1 MMTTEVTNALYAL
14 YAPTHDSRFMDQW
27 SKDHTTPG
35 YPANKPNQP
44 VIRVTWRE
52 ANDFCNWLSEKT
64 GKTFR
69 LPTEAEWEWACRA
82 GTDQPMWYGVLDADF
97 GTYENMAD
105 ESVHLFVVAGVN
117 PQPVRHA
124 PYRAFIPHI
133 SEVNDRNMI
142 AQDVGSYQPNP
153 WGLHDMHGS
162 VAEWTLSDY
171 KSYPYVVNDG
181 RNDANPDAM
190 KVARGGSWN
199 DRPLRS
205 RAGYRLNY
213 QPWQK
218 VHNVGFR
225 VVMEE

>member
-1 MMTTEVTNALYAL
+1 MTTEVTNALYAL
-14 YAPTHDSRFMDQW
+14 YAPTHDSRYIDQW

-44 VIRVTWRE
+44 VIRITWRE
-52 ANDFCNWLSEKT
+52 ANDFCKWLSEKT

-82 GTDQPMWYGVLDADF
+82 GTDHPMWYGAIDADF
-97 GTYENMAD
+97 GKLENMAD

-124 PYRAFIPHI
+124 PYKAFIPHI
-133 SEVNDRNMI
+133 SEVNDGNMI
-142 AQDVGSYQPNP
+142 AQDVGAYLPNP

-171 KSYPYVVNDG
+171 KPYPYVPTDG
-181 RNDANPDAM
+181 RNDGDPDAM

-199 DRPLRS
+199 DRPQRS